1 MSLCSGGFV
10 ANLWRILAIAWLGG
24 FASPVLAEEPPDLDA
39 APPAV
44 ADDYGSTVP
53 LPQSGETR
61 VKQTVD
67 DIEDRTSD
75 APRE

>member
-1 MSLCSGGFV
+1 L

-24 FASPVLAEEPPDLDA
+24 FASPVLTEEPPDLDA

-44 ADDYGSTVP
+44 ADDHGSTVS
-53 LPQSGETR
+53 LPQTGETGFE
-61 VKQTVD
+61 QTVD
-67 DIEDRTSD
+67 DIEDRTPD

>member
-1 MSLCSGGFV
+1 V

-44 ADDYGSTVP
+44 ADDYGSTVS
-53 LPQSGETR
+53 LPKSGETGFE
-61 VKQTVD
+61 QTVD
-67 DIEDRTSD
+67 DIEDHTPD
-75 APRE
+75 AARVTQPAT

>member
-1 MSLCSGGFV
+1 L

-44 ADDYGSTVP
+44 ADDYGSTAAM
-53 LPQSGETR
+53 PQSGETGIE
-61 VKQTVD
+61 QTVD
-67 DIEDRTSD
+67 DIEDRAPD
-75 APRE
+75 VPRE